1 MRSILITAV
10 IACATAPVGAEEPK
24 APPPRQEAKL
34 NVSGFAQL
42 DYRLGDSSGGTTAVE
57 QEFNI
62 RRARLILSGKAND
75 KISYGV
81 TFQGDGGVAGLLE
94 TWVDWAVKPAAKI
107 RLGQFKYDFD
117 IGGRESDAGTLFAD
131 RPSITNTVAGTMGGT
146 GTPSSPG
153 ASSRDRGLNLYGTTK
168 TGGVSWG
175 YSVGVFQGA
184 GLRSDNNDSLSYLA
198 QLHLLPVKGLRV
210 TGGYLSSD
218 AASKGATSLFDYA
231 AWTLGANYER
241 GDLALRSEFYHG
253 RRDLG
258 TTSQTVQG
266 FYAHGVYTRS
276 RLDLMARYQWMKD
289 SQFKSG
295 DDSLRGVDLGAKWYF
310 VRQNRTQGTSLAINY
325 LIRNADDGF
334 NKGMTL
340 LNDGRG
346 AALTSG
352 AAVKSVL
359 LARVQVQF

>member
-1 MRSILITAV
+1 L
-10 IACATAPVGAEEPK
+10 GAEEPK
-24 APPPRQEAKL
+24 APPPAQEAKL
-34 NVSGFAQL
+34 TVSGFAQL
-42 DYRLGDSSGGTTAVE
+42 DYRLGDSAGDQTAVE
-57 QEFNI
+57 QEFNV
-62 RRARLILSGKAND
+62 RRARLVLSGKASD
-75 KISYGV
+75 KITYNV
-81 TFQGDGGVAGLLE
+81 TFAGDLFVAGLIDG
-94 TWVDWAVKPAAKI
+94 WVDWALNPAAKI

-117 IGGRESDAGTLFAD
+117 ISAREGDAATLFAD
-131 RPSITNTVAGTMGGT
+131 RPWITNTVAGTLAGT
-146 GTPSSPG
+146 GTPSAPG
-153 ASSRDRGLNLYGTTK
+153 AASRDRGLTLYGTTK
-168 TGGVSWG
+168 TGGLSWG
-175 YSVGVFQGA
+175 YSVGAFQGA
-184 GLRSDNNDSLSYLA
+184 GLRSDNNDSLSYTA
-198 QLHLLPVKGLRV
+198 QLHLLPVTGLRV
-210 TGGYLSSD
+210 SGGYLSSVSANKG
-218 AASKGATSLFDYA
+218 AASPFDYS

-241 GDLALRSEFYHG
+241 GDLTLRSEYYSG
-253 RRDLG
+253 KRDLG

-295 DDSLRGVDLGAKWYF
+295 DDSLWGVDLGAKWYF
-310 VRQNRTQGTSLAINY
+310 VRQSRTQGTSLAINY

-352 AAVKSVL
+352 AAVKNVL